1 MEKELQITRD
11 YLDLQT
17 MRYGDKF
24 KYRFEV
30 DNEVTDCMIPK
41 MTLQPL
47 VENAIYHGLKYKEDW
62 GTIVISGRKD
72 CDLVLIT
79 VNDDGAGMDED
90 KLLLMQDYLKKN
102 EIPKDEDRK
111 HFGVFSVD
119 HRLRLYFGEEYGID
133 VDSIKDKGTSFSI
146 KMPLKAGE

>member
-1 MEKELQITRD
+1 
-11 YLDLQT
+11 
-17 MRYGDKF
+17 
-24 KYRFEV
+24 
-30 DNEVTDCMIPK
+30 
-41 MTLQPL
+41 
-47 VENAIYHGLKYKEDW
+47 
-62 GTIVISGRKD
+62 
-72 CDLVLIT
+72 
-79 VNDDGAGMDED
+79 MDED